1 MSNGDDSAKLRDD
14 PMGIFHRLDRL
25 QLLVVTGK
33 GGVGKSTVSAA
44 LGAHL
49 ANRGR
54 KVLLIEVDPR
64 ENLHQLLDT
73 PPSGGEIVEAASRLW
88 LQHLD
93 PRALLDDLVKEK
105 LKVGALVRKVL
116 SSPVHLHFTEGAPGL
131 KQTAVFGRALRM
143 VEGHG
148 PKQLRRPDV
157 VILDAPASGHGIA
170 WMAAPQLVSEVISSG
185 PIGNMAA
192 LIADFLADRQR
203 FGSIVVTT
211 AEEMPVQEA
220 LELLQAMETRLDRQ
234 PELVVVNS
242 VYPPAPK
249 PRAEDD
255 EATRLWIRRRRV
267 NEAELK
273 RLKSGWNGPIAE
285 IPLEPIDAG
294 PVLVGVVGEHLA
306 KTFEGA

>member
-1 MSNGDDSAKLRDD
+1 
-14 PMGIFHRLDRL
+14 MGILNRLDQL

-33 GGVGKSTVSAA
+33 GGVGKSTVTAA

-73 PPSGGEIVEAASRLW
+73 PPSGGEIVEAAANLW
-88 LQHLD
+88 IQHID
-93 PRALLDDLVKEK
+93 PRELLDDLVREK

-116 SSPVHLHFTEGAPGL
+116 ASPVHLHFTEGAPGL

-148 PKQLRRPDV
+148 PKELRRPDV

-185 PIGNMAA
+185 PIGKMAA
-192 LIADFLADRQR
+192 EIATFLADRER

-211 AEEMPVQEA
+211 AEEMPVQEV
-220 LELLQAMETRLDRQ
+220 LELLDAMSTRLDRR

-242 VYPPAPK
+242 IYPKAPE
-249 PRAEDD
+249 AHATDD
-255 EATRLWIRRRRV
+255 DATRLWIRRRQV
-267 NEAELK
+267 NEAELA
-273 RLKSGWNGPIAE
+273 RLAAEFDGPVAE

-294 PVLVGVVGEHLA
+294 PALVGVVGEHLTDA
-306 KTFEGA
+306 FEDG

>member
-1 MSNGDDSAKLRDD
+1 
-14 PMGIFHRLDRL
+14 MGVLNRLDRL

-73 PPSGGEIVEAASRLW
+73 PPSGGEIVEAASNLW

-93 PRALLDDLVKEK
+93 PRELLDDLVREK
-105 LKVGALVRKVL
+105 LKVGALVKKVL

-220 LELLQAMETRLDRQ
+220 LELLDAMSTRLDRQ
-234 PELVVVNS
+234 PEVVVVNS
-242 VYPPAPK
+242 IYPPAPK
-249 PRAEDD
+249 PRRGDD
-255 EATRLWIRRRRV
+255 PATGLWIRRRRV
-267 NEAELK
+267 NEEELA
-273 RLKSGWNGPIAE
+273 RLSERWDGPTVE

-294 PVLVGVVGEHLA
+294 PALVGVVGDHLA
-306 KTFEGA
+306 RGIEA

>member
-1 MSNGDDSAKLRDD
+1 
-14 PMGIFHRLDRL
+14 MGVLNRLDRL

-93 PRALLDDLVKEK
+93 PRELLDDLVREK
-105 LKVGALVRKVL
+105 LKVGTLVRKVL

-143 VEGHG
+143 VDGYG
-148 PKQLRRPDV
+148 PKQLRQPDV
-157 VILDAPASGHGIA
+157 VVLDAPASGHGIA

-185 PIGNMAA
+185 PIGSMAA
-192 LIADFLADRQR
+192 EIAAFLADRQR

-220 LELLQAMETRLDRQ
+220 IELLQAMATRLDRR

-242 VYPPAPK
+242 VYPPVPK
-249 PRAEDD
+249 PRANDD
-255 EATRLWIRRRRV
+255 QATRVWRHRRQV
-267 NEAELK
+267 NERELA
-273 RLKSGWNGPIAE
+273 RLQSHWKGPIAE

-294 PVLVGVVGEHLA
+294 PALVGVVGEHLA
-306 KTFEGA
+306 GALEGA

>member
-1 MSNGDDSAKLRDD
+1 
-14 PMGIFHRLDRL
+14 MGIFHRLDRL

-185 PIGNMAA
+185 PIGNMAS
-192 LIADFLADRQR
+192 LIADFLADTQR